1 MCQILDNFLRN
12 LQDVEIQADSLRVH
26 LLQVERELA
35 QVEGERSRCEE
46 EGAALAGSR
55 ELRLAEASHKEVQLE
70 LLQHKEAALNRL
82 LAREREH
89 LRTENSQAKQL
100 QEKVFSARTEFCDQV
115 WQFSEY
121 ITNQANKDDLAI
133 KSDEKKVNEE
143 ITQLESK
150 KSALE
155 AELSGLNTRLD
166 AVSKQVDKA
175 NIEMEELE
183 SFIMAKEFLE

>member
-89 LRTENSQAKQL
+89 LRTENSQA
-100 QEKVFSARTEFCDQV
+100 VFG
-115 WQFSEY
+115 
-121 ITNQANKDDLAI
+121 NANSND
-133 KSDEKKVNEE
+133 
-143 ITQLESK
+143 
-150 KSALE
+150 
-155 AELSGLNTRLD
+155 
-166 AVSKQVDKA
+166 
-175 NIEMEELE
+175 M
-183 SFIMAKEFLE
+183 